1 VSRSLSIVAAAALT
15 GCFYTSP
22 INERPSTTLDRVTPV
37 TTPYLGDPV
46 TIEADSIDPD
56 GDAVRVDWTAQACDA
71 GGVGCGAPFRV
82 GTVDSTGKF
91 TFTITAEG
99 SVGSVRVAA
108 TTTDSYGA
116 PALQEAVLVIDVAN
130 RAPTVTTMVASVAPP
145 DGPTIIDASAVDA
158 EDGLDV
164 TYGAW
169 TIVDA
174 PFPNNGTLVKVSDN
188 ADDLERTTADERWR
202 LIPDVEG
209 TWTIG
214 VTVTDL
220 VGTTTTVTQPI
231 LIGTDRPPCL
241 VDVAPALPS
250 PGNTLPLDQPRR
262 FEVLVVDDD
271 LDLFPWPS
279 PDDPFYGPAEFQWSI
294 SSPATG
300 GEYVA
305 IPGGVDSYVELDPAA
320 YEPDDAVFLRVE
332 IADRVARTLPCPDG
346 DLSCAIDP
354 AADPPCV
361 QRQTWAIEVQP

>member
-1 VSRSLSIVAAAALT
+1 MLAAAAALT

-22 INERPSTTLDRVTPV
+22 INERPSTTLARVSPV
-37 TTPYLGDPV
+37 TTPYVGDPV
-46 TIEADSIDPD
+46 TIEATSIDPD
-56 GDAVRVDWTAQACDA
+56 GDEVRVDWIAYECDA
-71 GGVGCGAPFRV
+71 GGAGCSGLPLAS
-82 GTVDSTGKF
+82 GTVDSTHKF
-91 TFTITAEG
+91 SFTIDATT
-99 SVGSVRVAA
+99 SVRVVAQSQ
-108 TTTDSYGA
+108 DGYGA
-116 PALQEAVLVIDVAN
+116 PALQPAELVFDVAN
-130 RAPTVTTMVASVAPP
+130 RAPTVNTLVVSVAPP

-158 EDGLDV
+158 EDGIGV
-164 TYGAW
+164 TYDAW

-174 PFPNNGTLVKVSDN
+174 PFPNDGTLVKVSDN
-188 ADDLERTTADERWR
+188 SDEADRTTADERWR

-220 VGTTTTVTQPI
+220 AGTSTMVTQPV

-241 VDVAPALPS
+241 VDVAPALPT
-250 PGNTLPLDQPRR
+250 PGNTLPLDEPRR
-262 FEVLVVDDD
+262 FEVLVVEDD

-279 PDDPFYGPAEFQWSI
+279 PDDPFYGPAEFRWSI
-294 SSPATG
+294 ASPATG
-300 GEYVA
+300 GDYVA
-305 IPGGVDSYVELDPAA
+305 IPSGGDSFVELDPAA

-332 IADRVARTLPCPDG
+332 IADRIARTLPCPDG